1 MAVSAVLA
9 LWCVFALASGE
20 ARALCLDLG
29 GECSPS
35 ATVPGGPCHDQAPDN
50 GTNPSCN
57 SCVDILVHE
66 EASASGS
73 RPDQELQ
80 APTAAHLFGSGSHAL
95 RATEELFTAAATSLI
110 ERFSPRPFLRTSVL
124 RI

>member
-1 MAVSAVLA
+1 MALA

-20 ARALCLDLG
+20 ARALCLDLD

-35 ATVPGGPCHDQAPDN
+35 ATVPVGPCHDRAPDN
-50 GTNPSCN
+50 GTNPSCD

-66 EASASGS
+66 EAATSGN
-73 RPDQELQ
+73 RPDPELR
-80 APTAAHLFGSGSHAL
+80 APAAAHPSGYGSQAVLATEGLSTVAAPSLIGSH
-95 RATEELFTAAATSLI
+95 
-110 ERFSPRPFLRTSVL
+110 SPHPFLRTAVL